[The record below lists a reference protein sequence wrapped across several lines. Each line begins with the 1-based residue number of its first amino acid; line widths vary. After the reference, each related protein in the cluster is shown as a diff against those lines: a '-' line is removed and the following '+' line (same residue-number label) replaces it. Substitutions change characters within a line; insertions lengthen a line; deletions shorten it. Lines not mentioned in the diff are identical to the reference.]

1 MPAMFDGPS
10 PLIATMRATTLCL
23 TSLAQVAL
31 ASTLYSNSFGVPGL
45 NATYDYVVVGGGTAG
60 LTIAARLA
68 EDPNISVAVIEAG
81 GFYQQENG
89 NGSVIPGLCTTQF
102 TGSDP
107 DDTQPLIDWGFTT
120 TPQAGINNQISHYA
134 RGKTLGG
141 SSARNYMAYHRGTN
155 GSYGMWA
162 DQVGDES
169 YRLSNLDQ
177 YFQRSINITAPN
189 VNLRKTNATVNY
201 KVKLNHAQDGY
212 YHPLQHS
219 WSNWVA
225 SISTWTYAAY
235 RTLSLIPNAAG
246 FESGDLDGYFYNP
259 STITPDTQH
268 RSSSQTSFLDYAMR
282 TTSIKVYT
290 HALARQI
297 LFTHD
302 KVANGVLVQSGSKN
316 YTLSATKEVIL
327 SAGAFQS
334 PQMLMVSG
342 IGPRETLQKYGIP
355 VIADLP
361 GVGQNL
367 QDQPTIGSVYRVNVP
382 TSSKLV
388 NDPEYAAE
396 AAASYLANGTG
407 IYAAP
412 PGILAFERISE
423 SRPELLS
430 NDTLLALK
438 SIPDDW
444 PQLEYLTQ
452 DGYVGTNRNYRTAD
466 PGDGYNYAS
475 ISMVVVSQFSK
486 GNVTISSADA
496 SVQPVINP
504 NWLTAP
510 EDFDLAIA
518 GFKRTREIWSHINVT
533 IGPEHLPGPNV
544 TTDAQILDYIRD
556 AAFTLYH
563 ASATCK
569 MGRID
574 DKMAVVDSKARVYG
588 VQGLRV
594 VDASAF
600 PFLPPGHP
608 QATVYMLAEKIA
620 EDIKRG
626 Y

>member
-1 MPAMFDGPS
+1 
-10 PLIATMRATTLCL
+10 MRATTLCL

-81 GFYQQENG
+81 GFYQQDNG

-189 VNLRKTNATVNY
+189 VDLRKTNATVNY
-201 KVKLNHAQDGY
+201 KL
-212 YHPLQHS
+212 S
-219 WSNWVA
+219 WSNWAA

-235 RTLSLIPNAAG
+235 RTLSLIPNAAA

-259 STITPDTQH
+259 STITPDTQQ

-297 LFTHD
+297 LFTQD

-342 IGPRETLQKYGIP
+342 IGSRETLQKYGIP

-423 SRPELLS
+423 SRPDLLS
-430 NDTLLALK
+430 NDTLLALE
-438 SIPDDW
+438 SMPDDW

-466 PGDGYNYAS
+466 PEDGYNYAS

-504 NWLTAP
+504 NWLAAP
-510 EDFDLAIA
+510 EDVDMAIA

-569 MGRID
+569 MGRND
-574 DKMAVVDSKARVYG
+574 DKMAVVDFKARVYG

-626 Y
+626 DQKIKALS